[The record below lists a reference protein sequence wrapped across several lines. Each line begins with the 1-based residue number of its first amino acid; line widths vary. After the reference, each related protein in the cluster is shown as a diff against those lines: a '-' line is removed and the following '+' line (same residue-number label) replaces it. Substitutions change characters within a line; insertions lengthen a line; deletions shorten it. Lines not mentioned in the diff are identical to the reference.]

1 MVLWVAPYLAEC
13 GPSPIG
19 AKKANLDTLT
29 NDRVLQFAYQEV
41 GHLKAIKKNYSPR
54 PQLDFNAVIRGLL
67 FELAAENVSPYQFVI
82 AEFTNRISNLR
93 NTLGHTDGKDE
104 GLIVPIDFCAEGKVA
119 GNVLAGD
126 QFSLAIDRTEHLKK
140 FRGLFMEVATKPSL
154 VGSSLREVMTILP
167 DLICIV
173 PMAITSLYL
182 SPPCFNSLQ

>member
-41 GHLKAIKKNYSPR
+41 
-54 PQLDFNAVIRGLL
+54 DAVIRGLL